1 MQVAYPQ
8 AALDIIASTLLS
20 SMVLLALS
28 FVRFRGERAEFARHA
43 LVIVSLVLQASCIG
57 TVWLH
62 EGRGAMSTALLI
74 VAIATVVILTIVA
87 IRRDRIWTR

>member
-1 MQVAYPQ
+1 MQVAYSH
-8 AALDIIASTLLS
+8 AALGIIASTLLS

-62 EGRGAMSTALLI
+62 EDRGAMSTALLI

-87 IRRDRIWTR
+87 IRRDTIWTC